1 MSQLYLVKD
10 KKERIFGP
18 YTEQEICF
26 HIEEG
31 ELKGNE
37 VFCTYPTGK
46 WKALSTSPVF
56 YKKIIAQLN
65 RVEKSSH
72 IKEDMSNLS
81 DNVTEDEKQILEPTR
96 ILKLD
101 TDKKPSK
108 QKKLKIKLSK
118 QFRDEVLED
127 EGYQDVIDM
136 DAEGS
141 KKGVSFRRLF
151 YYLLFVALSGLLVFA
166 FLFFNNTESEN
177 LKFEH
182 FLAPENKSPT
192 LKQKEVKSL
201 LRKTLKMYKESTIES
216 YLKAQKNYITLLE
229 NSVEEQFIYSNLCFI
244 YLELWPFS
252 YQGIQDKQSLQKV
265 LNIIRKKDKSNKQAQ
280 FCLAVKTYIDRNFKR
295 TIQITDFLLKES
307 KFFGPQLIYY
317 LKAKAYNNLNQRN
330 KTINLLNHAI
340 KIDPNWIPPFLLK
353 ADIYYKNQKYNLALQ
368 EYQKVLKIFPE
379 NEIALIRMGLLQYK
393 HLKQHEVSLE
403 TFKKVFSKDSLKVS
417 PNILFEAYLIL
428 ATFYQN
434 QNKEVEFIK
443 YSKKA
448 YILRPDNPDVLRL
461 KEQIQD
467 KFKDKNYFQ
476 KIKVQPHA
484 LIFQG
489 NTFMFQGDCE
499 QAIKLFKQAY
509 QFTKHAL
516 AAFRVG
522 QCSWE
527 LGMKGGAIRWIR
539 TAINLDPHLLE
550 GYIVLSDYLS
560 KLYEFESARET
571 LSTIL
576 TKYPNNP
583 DIYRAYAKIAFS
595 SYYYSQALA
604 YGEKTLDFYPYD
616 VETLVLLSGSYLNLK
631 KFNLAYNYAKK
642 AIQLDVN
649 DSSAQISFALV
660 LDHTS
665 QDIGTEAYLRNLIKK
680 LPNTFEYHQALAQY
694 FYDLEKYE
702 EARVELEILIS
713 KNFKLK
719 EAYMLL
725 GFVYNELGVRNKK
738 YYKEAIKQFRE
749 ASLLDLSDVKPFF
762 QVGQIYLENKNY
774 DLALEEFNKIVRM
787 NPNYPLIHYY
797 TGFTLLNQNN
807 KENLEQALESAK
819 VAAVK
824 NPKSY
829 LPYKLAGDVYKLQSE
844 RSFKDEFNRK
854 KMYELCTREYQ
865 KALKY
870 IEKSIEVSM
879 NLLKCYKGAGHYNLA
894 LELAHNLTQEEGLDG
909 YPEVYRELGI
919 LFEFNEEYEKAKNYY
934 EFYFKLK
941 PRAKDRKTIT
951 NRITKK
957 IASKKE
963 ISNPKEE

>member
-37 VFCTYPTGK
+37 EFCTYPTGK
-46 WKALSTSPVF
+46 WKALSASPVF

-65 RVEKSSH
+65 RVEKSSQ
-72 IKEDMSNLS
+72 IKDEMSNLS
-81 DNVTEDEKQILEPTR
+81 DNVTEEEKQVLEPTR

-101 TDKKPSK
+101 TDKKSSQK
-108 QKKLKIKLSK
+108 KKLKIKLSK

-136 DAEGS
+136 EPEDS
-141 KKGVSFRRLF
+141 KKRISFKRLF
-151 YYLLFVALSGLLVFA
+151 SYLLFVGLSFILVFA
-166 FLFFNNTESEN
+166 FIIFNNTESEN
-177 LKFEH
+177 LKFEQL
-182 FLAPENKSPT
+182 LAPENKSPKLT
-192 LKQKEVKSL
+192 QKELKAL
-201 LRKTLKMYKESTIES
+201 LRKTFKMYQESTIES
-216 YLKAQKNYITLLE
+216 YLKAQENYITLLE
-229 NSVEEQFIYSNLCFI
+229 NSVEEKFIYSNLCFI
-244 YLELWPFS
+244 YLELWSFS
-252 YQGIQDKQSLQKV
+252 YQSIQDKQSLQKV
-265 LNIIRKKDKSNKQAQ
+265 LNVIRKKDNSNKQVQ
-280 FCLAVKTYIDRNFKR
+280 FCLAVKAYMERNFKR
-295 TIQITDFLLKES
+295 TIQITDSLLNKS
-307 KFFGPQLIYY
+307 NFFGPQLIYY
-317 LKAKAYNNLNQRN
+317 LKAKAYNNLNQQDT
-330 KTINLLNHAI
+330 TIKLLNHAI
-340 KIDPNWIPPFLLK
+340 KLDPTWVVALLLK
-353 ADIYYKNQKYNLALQ
+353 ADIYYRNQQYNLAFQ
-368 EYQKVLKIFPE
+368 EYQKVLKISPE
-379 NEIALIRMGLLQYK
+379 NKTALIRKGLLQHK

-403 TFKKVFSKDSLKVS
+403 TFKKAFSKGSLKIN
-417 PNILFEAYLIL
+417 PDILFEAYLIL

-448 YILRPDNPDVLRL
+448 YALRPDNPDVLRL
-461 KEQIQD
+461 KERIQD
-467 KFKDKNYFQ
+467 KFKDNSYF
-476 KIKVQPHA
+476 KKVQVQPQA
-484 LIFQG
+484 LIFRG
-489 NTFMFQGDCE
+489 NVFMSQGDCDK
-499 QAIKLFKQAY
+499 AIKLFKQAY

-522 QCSWE
+522 QCLWE
-527 LGMKGGAIRWIR
+527 LGIKGGSIRWIR

-560 KLYEFESARET
+560 QLYEFESAREV

-616 VETLVLLSGSYLNLK
+616 VETFVLLSGSHLNLK
-631 KFNLAYNYAKK
+631 QFNLAYNYAKK

-660 LDHTS
+660 LDHTD
-665 QDIGTEAYLRNLIKK
+665 QAEGTEAYLRNLIKK
-680 LPNTFEYHQALAQY
+680 FPTTFEYHQALAKY
-694 FYDLEKYE
+694 FYDLEKHE

-713 KNFKLK
+713 KNSKLK

-725 GFVYNELGVRNKK
+725 GLVYNELGVKNKK

-762 QVGQIYLENKNY
+762 QVGQIHLESKNY

-797 TGFTLLNQNN
+797 TGFALLNQNN
-807 KENLEQALESAK
+807 KENLEQALVSAK

-844 RSFKDEFNRK
+844 RSFKNEFHRK

-870 IEKSIEVSM
+870 IEKNIEVSM

-894 LELAHNLTQEEGLDG
+894 LELAQNLTQEEGLDG

-919 LFEFNEEYEKAKNYY
+919 LFEFNEEYEKAQNYY
-934 EFYFKLK
+934 KFYFKLK
-941 PRAKDRKTIT
+941 PRAKDRKTIIS
-951 NRITKK
+951 RIEQK

-963 ISNPKEE
+963 ISNSKEE